1 MMEAQFISTKNQG
14 PIRGLAL
21 LVVVVGVGTPMLF
34 AVGRGIGSLPVGL
47 TSKWHVPSST
57 IHNGLR
63 YSVLEPVRCETRE
76 AVERSLGIHNLGA
89 RRLASDGGFVRFG
102 GDPLELPVEIWLVPK
117 GQKCL
122 VEYDQYAMVG

>member
-1 MMEAQFISTKNQG
+1 M
-14 PIRGLAL
+14 L
-21 LVVVVGVGTPMLF
+21 LVVVGIGTPVLF
-34 AVGRGIGSLPVGL
+34 AVGKGIGSLPVGL
-47 TSKWHVPSST
+47 TSKWKVPTST

-63 YSVLEPVRCETRE
+63 YSVSKPVRCETRE
-76 AVERSLGIHNLGA
+76 AVERSLGIHDLGA

-102 GDPLELPVEIWLVPK
+102 GDPLELPVELWLVPK